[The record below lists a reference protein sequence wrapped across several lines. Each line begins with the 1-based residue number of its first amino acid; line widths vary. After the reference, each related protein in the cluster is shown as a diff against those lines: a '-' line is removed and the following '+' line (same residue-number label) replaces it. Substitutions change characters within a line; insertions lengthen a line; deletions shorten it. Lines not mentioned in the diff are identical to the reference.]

1 MAAGD
6 TKPPALDE
14 RRPAPGDPSR
24 TQAAS
29 EVRGAAASPGIDWAD
44 VGKLALVW
52 CVVASLIA
60 ISREPAATVQHR
72 VKETSDVY
80 ALPPPDVV
88 TAMSLGH
95 RAAFADYLWAGV
107 LVEQGLHTAD
117 RRRFENMPYLI
128 DTINELDPTFRDP
141 YLLIEALTVFQ
152 VNGVAEADVRRA
164 RQIIERGVRELPN
177 DAELLSSAGAFI
189 GMIAPSSYL
198 TDPAE
203 KERWTVDGAAY
214 LARASE
220 LGDDK
225 KLVGWQAL
233 GGYNLL
239 RKTGRHREAVEFLQH
254 ALAGTDDEELR
265 KQIKATL
272 DKLAQTD
279 VALEKGEQRKAMAAF
294 RRRQDRFDEIWRTTY
309 PLASRT
315 AALVMGPPFDP
326 AYCAGGRH
334 RDDERC
340 ALDWAGWSA
349 RIGASQAGK

>member
-1 MAAGD
+1 MEGGEKGPSSTDDRRAMEGD
-6 TKPPALDE
+6 RA
-14 RRPAPGDPSR
+14 RRRQDAPGGE
-24 TQAAS
+24 AS
-29 EVRGAAASPGIDWAD
+29 LSPAIEWAD
-44 VGKLALVW
+44 VAKLAVVW
-52 CVVASLIA
+52 AIVAALIA
-60 ISREPAATVQHR
+60 ISRQPAATVQHR

-80 ALPPPDVV
+80 ALPPPGVV

-117 RRRFENMPYLI
+117 KRRFENMPYLI

-141 YLLIEALTVFQ
+141 YMLIEALTVFQ
-152 VNGVAEADVRRA
+152 VNGVAEEDVRRA
-164 RQIIERGVRELPN
+164 RQILERGVRELPN

-198 TDPAE
+198 RDPAE

-239 RKTGRHREAVEFLQH
+239 RKTGRHREAVVFLQH

-265 KQIKATL
+265 NKIKATL

-279 VALEKGEQRKAMAAF
+279 VALDKDEQRKAMAAF
-294 RRRQDRFDEIWRTTY
+294 RKRQDRFDEIWRKTY

-349 RIGASQAGK
+349 RIEASQAGK